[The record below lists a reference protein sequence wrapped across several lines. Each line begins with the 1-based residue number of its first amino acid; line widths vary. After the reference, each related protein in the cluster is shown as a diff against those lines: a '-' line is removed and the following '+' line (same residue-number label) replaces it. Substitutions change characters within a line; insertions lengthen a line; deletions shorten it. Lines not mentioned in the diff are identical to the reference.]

1 MSRAPSLES
10 PLQHTEVSGLP
21 SFLEMEPEPATEPYG
36 LVQGRYEL
44 GTVIARGGMGTVY
57 RARDRMLNRT
67 VAVKVLR
74 SRFANRADLLRRF
87 LDEAQIASKLQHPG
101 VVPVYELGAFPD
113 GRPFIAMKLVEG
125 MTLSQLLKER
135 KGTSEDLPNFL
146 KVFDS
151 LVQTVSYAHS
161 RGIIHRDLKP
171 ENVMVGAFGEV
182 QVMDWGL
189 AKFLENES
197 TAQTGWSPESIH
209 ELQMLAPS
217 ADSRLAGSQLTD
229 QNPLAEG
236 FQLDQP
242 LDPNTDDPNLTRH
255 GEIFG
260 TAPYMPPEQA
270 RGQTAR
276 INRRSDVFSLG
287 AILCEIITG
296 QPPYVGEPLE
306 VRSKAQAGAL
316 AEAYARLDRSA
327 TDPSLVLLAK
337 YCLAVNPKDRPESA
351 GELNELLQD
360 YFAKSQA
367 RARAAELH
375 QLAMENE
382 AAEAC
387 AREKLAKRSREF
399 SLLIAALS
407 VIFASILVSG
417 FVWSIRDR
425 NTLVLQANLVQEE
438 LNRQIEERDQL
449 ILSLIGSNTQS
460 PTPEFTSIDSKI
472 QKALDERNYPLV
484 ISLLRQEITEQPNN
498 PKQQKQLAELLEA
511 TEDYSE
517 AEKILQKG
525 IELLGGA
532 WSQYL
537 VNFQKSYRA
546 TPQAL
551 QNRLQLLKADPENLT
566 LRWEVARLL
575 VEQGRYREAVSQ
587 YRTLSSQIDPM
598 STEQVTLVQKEM
610 REASNLMAT
619 QLKLPSL
626 LQSDL
631 LLNWETKAEIARV
644 GVLSGKAKEVL
655 PLCEKLQEY
664 DTAYAPLAVRCALLA
679 GGDENQQKAL
689 RWLKEALQIRENHQ
703 KDSHDLRQIPEARR
717 LGFAPPKEMAPS
729 LAEEWQRLMQGH

>member
-1 MSRAPSLES
+1 
-10 PLQHTEVSGLP
+10 
-21 SFLEMEPEPATEPYG
+21 
-36 LVQGRYEL
+36 
-44 GTVIARGGMGTVY
+44 
-57 RARDRMLNRT
+57 
-67 VAVKVLR
+67 
-74 SRFANRADLLRRF
+74 
-87 LDEAQIASKLQHPG
+87 
-101 VVPVYELGAFPD
+101 
-113 GRPFIAMKLVEG
+113 
-125 MTLSQLLKER
+125 
-135 KGTSEDLPNFL
+135 
-146 KVFDS
+146 
-151 LVQTVSYAHS
+151 
-161 RGIIHRDLKP
+161 
-171 ENVMVGAFGEV
+171 
-182 QVMDWGL
+182 
-189 AKFLENES
+189 
-197 TAQTGWSPESIH
+197 
-209 ELQMLAPS
+209 
-217 ADSRLAGSQLTD
+217 
-229 QNPLAEG
+229 
-236 FQLDQP
+236 
-242 LDPNTDDPNLTRH
+242 
-255 GEIFG
+255 
-260 TAPYMPPEQA
+260 
-270 RGQTAR
+270 
-276 INRRSDVFSLG
+276 
-287 AILCEIITG
+287 
-296 QPPYVGEPLE
+296 
-306 VRSKAQAGAL
+306 
-316 AEAYARLDRSA
+316 
-327 TDPSLVLLAK
+327 
-337 YCLAVNPKDRPESA
+337 
-351 GELNELLQD
+351 
-360 YFAKSQA
+360 
-367 RARAAELH
+367 AAELH